1 MKRFVS
7 ILIAL
12 ALALCLAGA
21 AVAAE
26 TAPDELRAD
35 AEALFQDWEMNG
47 YPDDVG
53 GVYCDQDTGG
63 LVILLVNGTDARRQE
78 LLALAGNPAAGLA
91 FGESKY
97 SYNQMRAVQDEIAAR
112 MGDGDIHSVAVG
124 WTSANGQVTGF
135 GDSGKEFRVVV
146 SVDES
151 AYDQYAAAWQ
161 AQYGDMIYVET
172 GEAPVLLDDARG
184 ANDWLLPAAVV
195 FLLAAAVA
203 VLVRRN
209 ARTAAAQT
217 AGGGTVTA
225 PAPRHVSEKDA
236 VQAVRDSAVSPPDTA
251 RAKLME
257 RMK

>member
-1 MKRFVS
+1 MKRLVS

-12 ALALCLAGA
+12 ALTLCLAGA
-21 AVAAE
+21 AFAQTPEEV
-26 TAPDELRAD
+26 RAG

-53 GVYCDQDTGG
+53 GVYYDQDTGG
-63 LVILLVNGTDARRQE
+63 MVILLVNGTDARRQE
-78 LLALAGNPAAGLA
+78 LLALAGNPATGLA
-91 FGESKY
+91 FGESRY

-124 WTSANGQVTGF
+124 WTSANGEVTGF

-146 SVDES
+146 SVDEG

-161 AQYGDMIYVET
+161 AQYGDMVYVET
-172 GEAPVLLDDARG
+172 GKAPVLLDDARG
-184 ANDWLLPAAVV
+184 ANDWLLPAAAV

-225 PAPRHVSEKDA
+225 PAPRHVSEKEA
-236 VQAVRDSAVSPPDTA
+236 VRAVRDSAVSPPDTA

-257 RMK
+257 RL